1 MTSTIAILGASG
13 LVGRS
18 IISELGA
25 SDERILVFVGR
36 DQTRLSAAAEAV
48 VDAGSA
54 SPFTLAIGDDRDWAA
69 ILDRVPRPN
78 LGLNLVGPATA
89 PAPPGLHRGLRNPGH
104 HREAANELEAFPHT

>member
-54 SPFTLAIGDDRDWAA
+54 SPFTLAIGDDRETSSG
-69 ILDRVPRPN
+69 RPPTPPH
-78 LGLNLVGPATA
+78 LSSTGACATVSTTA
-89 PAPPGLHRGLRNPGH
+89 MLPTNWRRFDTPCLTRATHVRQRCPW
-104 HREAANELEAFPHT
+104 